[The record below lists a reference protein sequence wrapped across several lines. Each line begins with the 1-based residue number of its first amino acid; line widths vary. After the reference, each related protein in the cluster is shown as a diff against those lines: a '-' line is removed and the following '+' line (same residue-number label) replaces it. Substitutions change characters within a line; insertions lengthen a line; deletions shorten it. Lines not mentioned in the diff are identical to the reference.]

1 MSINIRTNISPTM
14 KSLSEQGTF
23 RNAMYQ
29 QDKEKQEKQE
39 KHKTS
44 VHQSVA
50 KNVTPVHL
58 IKNEEFRLMSA
69 GLQCELNHVEEQM
82 SIAQTVASALL
93 NVENS
98 LIQIKELLVIVSSE
112 TEHNTALREAD
123 QQELEQ
129 LIKRINK
136 VADETSYGHQPLL
149 DGSHGVRGVANGEF
163 LEFIDMNPDSKTSP
177 LAGYEV
183 FVKQAA
189 TRAELCGQTPLTQ
202 KMVDNGELL
211 IFEESGIENRFSAQ
225 KGESVCNTFNRL
237 ANWIYEREIPL
248 EIVPNADQILHIR
261 HLQYGS
267 SYKFSASSFT
277 PGLISLVSQRITPSS
292 PGLDVMG
299 TINGITCVGHGQFL
313 SVPVEHEHLGGLT
326 IMYTGNE
333 TPPEYYAGTV
343 SVAQNGFQFLSG
355 NNTSQV
361 QQLSLRNM
369 HASSLGMEIENV
381 SGFKSLQEI
390 NILSGQK
397 IKDSISV
404 LEKSMKEISVV
415 KDKVESICYETF
427 KNKIK
432 DLQEEYGSILFT
444 NQNPVIGQNVQVLAE
459 QTKNRISED
468 SGQSSMAQAHQNHKT
483 VLSLLK

>member
-23 RNAMYQ
+23 RNAMYH
-29 QDKEKQEKQE
+29 QDKEKQK
-39 KHKTS
+39 KHKTPL
-44 VHQSVA
+44 HQSVA
-50 KNVTPVHL
+50 KDEFPVHL

-69 GLQCELNHVEEQM
+69 GLQSEISHVEEQM
-82 SIAQTVASALL
+82 SFVQTVASALT

-129 LIKRINK
+129 LIERINK

-163 LEFIDMNPDSKTSP
+163 LEFIDMNSDSKTSP

-189 TRAELCGQTPLTQ
+189 TRSELCGRIPFTQ
-202 KMVDNGELL
+202 SMVDNGELL
-211 IFEESGIENRFSAQ
+211 FFEEGGIENRFVAQ
-225 KGESVCNTFNRL
+225 KGESVRNTFNRL
-237 ANWIYEREIPL
+237 ANWIYERELPL
-248 EIVPNADQILHIR
+248 EIVRNANQILHIR

-277 PGLISLVSQRITPSS
+277 PGLLSLESQKATPSF
-292 PGLDVMG
+292 PGLDVKG
-299 TINGITCVGHGQFL
+299 TINPITCIGHGQFL
-313 SVPVEHEHLGGLT
+313 SVPADEEHLGGLT
-326 IMYTGNE
+326 IRYTGNE
-333 TPPEYYAGTV
+333 TPPDYYAGTV
-343 SVAQNGFQFLSG
+343 SVAQNGFQFITG
-355 NNTSQV
+355 NNTPQV
-361 QQLSLRNM
+361 KQLSLRNM

-390 NILSGQK
+390 NILSAQRV
-397 IKDSISV
+397 KDSISV

-415 KDKVESICYETF
+415 KDKVESICYTTI
-427 KNKIK
+427 KNKMK
-432 DLQEEYGSILFT
+432 DLQEEYGRILFT
-444 NQNPVIGQNVQVLAE
+444 NQNTVIGGNVQVLAE
-459 QTKNRISED
+459 QTKSRITED
-468 SGQSSMAQAHQNHKT
+468 SGQSSMAQAHQNQKT
-483 VLSLLK
+483 VHSLLK